1 MTGQDMKPLE
11 LYDPG
16 RLIDDDLELVL
27 MEKYP
32 GDPTID
38 HAPAYKFK
46 MTPVDQHEEIGRIEL
61 RVANTD
67 HIVMYAGH
75 IGYSV
80 HPEHRG
86 HRYAARA
93 CRLLLPLAR
102 RHGLKALWITCN
114 PDNIASRKTCE
125 LAGAR
130 LVEIVDLPEDTD
142 MYRKG
147 MRQKCRYRIDV

>member
-1 MTGQDMKPLE
+1 MKPLE